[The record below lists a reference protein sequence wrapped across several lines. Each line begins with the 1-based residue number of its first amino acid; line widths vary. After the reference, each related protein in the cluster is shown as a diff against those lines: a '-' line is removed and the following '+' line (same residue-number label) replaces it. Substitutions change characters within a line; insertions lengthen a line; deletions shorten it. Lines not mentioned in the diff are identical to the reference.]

1 MRATPSSARARSSFA
16 GERGVRLSADSLAA
30 VPAPPASELP
40 RRVDKPWGH
49 ELIWAWTDHYVGKLL
64 VIETG
69 KRLSLQHHEV
79 KDEWIHVLSGRLLLT
94 LENDDGVVESREI
107 GPGEGA
113 RVPTRR
119 QHRYEA
125 IETCTLIEV
134 STPELDDV
142 VRIEDDFGREGTS
155 EP

>member
-1 MRATPSSARARSSFA
+1 MSDT
-16 GERGVRLSADSLAA
+16 
-30 VPAPPASELP
+30 

-49 ELIWAWTDHYVGKLL
+49 ELIWALTDRYCGKIL

-69 KRLSLQHHEV
+69 RRLSLQYHER
-79 KDEWIHVLSGRLLLT
+79 KDESILVIGGRLRLHL
-94 LENDDGVVESREI
+94 DDDQGAMTVREL

-113 RVPTRR
+113 HVPVGRR
-119 QHRYEA
+119 HRYEA
-125 IETCTLIEV
+125 IERVELVEV

-155 EP
+155 AP

>member
-1 MRATPSSARARSSFA
+1 VSGSTAP
-16 GERGVRLSADSLAA
+16 
-30 VPAPPASELP
+30 VPPPPEGSLP

-49 ELIWAWTDHYVGKLL
+49 EIIWAHAEQYVGKII

-69 KRLSLQHHEV
+69 KRLSFQYHEA
-79 KDEWIHVLSGRLLLT
+79 KDEWIYVLSGRLLLS
-94 LENDDGVVESREI
+94 LENDTGIVEEREL

-113 RVPTRR
+113 HVVVLRK
-119 QHRYEA
+119 HRYTA

-142 VRIEDDFGREGTS
+142 VRLSDDFGREGTNT
-155 EP
+155 P